1 MRFDPVLFGARLFR
15 TSRVGFVFNSAR
27 LYAMLFGNYAVLIAR
42 MLCAIRAAS
51 FCIVALET

>member
-42 MLCAIRAAS
+42 MLCAIRAAC
-51 FCIVALET
+51 FCTVVL